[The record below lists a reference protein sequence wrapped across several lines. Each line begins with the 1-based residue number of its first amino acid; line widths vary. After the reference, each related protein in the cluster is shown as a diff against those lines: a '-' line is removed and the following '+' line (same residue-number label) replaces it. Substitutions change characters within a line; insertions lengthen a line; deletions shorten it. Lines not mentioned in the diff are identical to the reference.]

1 MERKGNK
8 MLWLRANEDEAIDIS
23 WYIVVGIVAIWLR
36 SNLLVDYL
44 LTVNTMSHLIIN
56 IPTTI
61 RNQPFCLAE
70 FQLTHCRIVSCAPP
84 SPVSWWT
91 GT

>member
-36 SNLLVDYL
+36 SSLLVDFPAA
-44 LTVNTMSHLIIN
+44 T
-56 IPTTI
+56 
-61 RNQPFCLAE
+61 F
-70 FQLTHCRIVSCAPP
+70 F
-84 SPVSWWT
+84 
-91 GT
+91 